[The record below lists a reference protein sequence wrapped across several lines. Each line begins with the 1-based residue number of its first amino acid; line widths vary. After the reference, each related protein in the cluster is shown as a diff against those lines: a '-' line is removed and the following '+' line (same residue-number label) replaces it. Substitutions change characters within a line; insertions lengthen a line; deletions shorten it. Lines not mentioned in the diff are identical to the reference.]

1 MASDGSIKILTD
13 LDTSGFEKGINKLS
27 GLAPKGLGT
36 VLKSVAAVSGA
47 LGAAS
52 GFAVKVGSDFEAGMS
67 EVFGLGGIG
76 LAGIQ
81 GAVQAKAGRILAV
94 DTNPEKFTLAK
105 EMGATT
111 KFSAT
116 ESAEALK
123 YMAMAGWDTDKMLSG
138 LPGVMNLAAASG
150 ENLGTVSDIVT
161 DAMTAFGLSADKAG
175 HFADVLAQASSKS
188 NTNVGMMG
196 ETFKYVAPVAGALG
210 YSVED
215 AAVAIGLMANSGI
228 KSSQAGTALR
238 QTLTRLAKPTDE
250 VKAAMEDLGISLT
263 DSEGNM
269 KSLGEVILDMRKG
282 FKNLTKDQQAQYAAS
297 IAGQEGMSGLLAIVN
312 ASDEDFNTLAEAI
325 QNSDG
330 AAQSMADTMQDNL
343 KGAVTIAKSALEGL
357 GITVYEEISTPMK
370 NAVETAT
377 EYTGQLQRAFEAKG
391 IEGAVSTL
399 GTVLASAATK
409 VAQAAPKMVDAGANM
424 IVSFV
429 QGISKN
435 ARKLSTAAVNV
446 GKSLVSALLK
456 FVPEAGKAGL
466 KVITAFAKQL
476 VGYKLGKEIESLG
489 GTIIKSFS
497 DISRSMSNAI
507 GKITPIIEKMA
518 SAAIK
523 AAEGGIEVLANTIEF
538 LCNHIDVVL
547 PLVSAAA
554 TAFAALSIA
563 KNAATWIQGATTA
576 FQGLTAAMSLNPF
589 TLAVAGAAALVAIL
603 VTVVAMQEDT
613 VTSAERLAESQEN
626 LAESCQGVFDQYGAW
641 SDAVKAADGSLDAL
655 TSTMGIAKDKQ
666 QELAAEMDAVQA
678 QITAIMKTASD
689 ERRGYTEAEIQTL
702 KDLFAQ
708 MRSLSEQELA
718 IQQSYQDAVLTQASN
733 LLDAENMTAE
743 SYTEYAARIAAQ
755 AETTRD
761 AVINSASDKYTQAI
775 AYAEQERE
783 AVLNSEAGKNEE
795 QKALAEQAY
804 QDAINTAAKEYQAA
818 VDAANAKCNDT
829 SEIIAQGYAKNA
841 DLAHAWSEEQAMIAA
856 EETANA
862 NAYKQELIDVYQNY
876 IDEVNRKGYEEVS
889 DKDNLQKQLLDI
901 EERYTDR
908 IASTNNRRAANLD
921 EATQKQIAT
930 LLEMV
935 AESGSAYDDLDS
947 TTQQMVDGFMENI
960 DRLSP
965 ETKESLNDTLKGMGM
980 TIDSNG
986 KLLYN
991 SGEKSGQEVIKGW
1004 KSKIPSMQSAADEA
1018 IKEIDARM
1026 KAGLVSSPGI
1036 RPIEGTGTV
1045 AANALAQIQSYL
1057 NNNPVYATVRT
1068 SHAAGGYWARGGVT
1082 KYARGGMTPEIHKHA
1097 AGVFTKRTRLW
1108 DPVTGINEYGEAGH
1122 EALLPLKTSV
1132 YDEIAKGIVRQL
1144 SPAKLSGIVDMLR
1157 SAVRE
1162 RNETVTVQ
1170 VQERRDLRAAEKAT
1184 LHEEGSGVEELR
1196 EEVAVLGSRMEQ
1208 VLTLLKELLGTS
1220 KSGTNALLQALLG
1233 MRIDLDGEAVGR
1245 LIAPE
1250 INERLNDLY
1259 ELEER
1264 GRF

>member
-67 EVFGLGGIG
+67 EVAAIS
-76 LAGIQ
+76 
-81 GAVQAKAGRILAV
+81 GATGKDLEALTAK
-94 DTNPEKFTLAK
+94 AK

-123 YMAMAGWDTDKMLSG
+123 YMAMAGWDTGKMLSG

-250 VKAAMEDLGISLT
+250 VEAAMEDLGISLT
-263 DSEGNM
+263 NSKGEM

-312 ASDEDFNTLAEAI
+312 ASDEDFNILTEAI

-466 KVITAFAKQL
+466 KLITAFAKQL
-476 VGYKLGKEIESLG
+476 VGYKLGKDIESLG
-489 GTIIKSFS
+489 STIIKSFS
-497 DISRSMSNAI
+497 DISRSVSNAI

-576 FQGLTAAMSLNPF
+576 FQGLTAAMSLSLNPF

-702 KDLFAQ
+702 QDLFAQ

-965 ETKESLNDTLKGMGM
+965 ETKESLNDTLKGMSM

-986 KLLYN
+986 KLLYT
-991 SGEKSGQEVIKGW
+991 SGEKSGQEVVRGW

-1045 AANALAQIQSYL
+1045 AANARNQIQSYL
-1057 NNNPVYATVRT
+1057 NNNPVYVSVRT

-1184 LHEEGSGVEELR
+1184 LHEEDSGVEELR

-1220 KSGTNALLQALLG
+1220 KSGANALLQALLG

-1245 LIAPE
+1245 LIAPD

>member
-1 MASDGSIKILTD
+1 MADGTIKILTD
-13 LDTSGFEKGINKLS
+13 LDASGFEKGISKLGS
-27 GLAPKGLGT
+27 LTKTGLSILTKG
-36 VLKSVAAVSGA
+36 VAAVSAG
-47 LGAAS
+47 LTAAS
-52 GFAVKVGSDFEAGMS
+52 GYAVKVGSDFESGMS
-67 EVFGLGGIG
+67 EVAAISGASGKALQA
-76 LAGIQ
+76 LAD
-81 GAVQAKAGRILAV
+81 K
-94 DTNPEKFTLAK
+94 AK
-105 EMGATT
+105 EMGSTT

-161 DAMTAFGLSADKAG
+161 DSMTAFGMAADEAG

-188 NTNVGMMG
+188 NTNVALMG

-210 YSVED
+210 YSAED

-228 KSSQAGTALR
+228 KGSQAGTALR
-238 QTLTRLAKPTDE
+238 STLSRLAKPTDE
-250 VKAAMEDLGISLT
+250 VEAAMETLGISLT

-312 ASDEDFNTLAEAI
+312 ASDGDFNTLTEAI

-399 GTVLASAATK
+399 GTVLASAAAK

-446 GKSLVSALLK
+446 GESLVSALLK

-466 KVITAFAKQL
+466 KLITAFAKQL
-476 VGYKLGKEIESLG
+476 VGYKLGKDIESLG
-489 GTIIKSFS
+489 STIIKSFS
-497 DISRSMSNAI
+497 DISRSVSNAI
-507 GKITPIIEKMA
+507 GKITPLIEKMA

-666 QELAAEMDAVQA
+666 QELAAEMDSVQA

-702 KDLFAQ
+702 QDLFAQ

-862 NAYKQELIDVYQNY
+862 NAYKQELVNAYQSY
-876 IDEVNRKGYEEVS
+876 VDEMKQKGADEYTAR
-889 DKDNLQKQLLDI
+889 DNLQKELNDI
-901 EERYTDR
+901 NERYTAKE
-908 IASTNNRRAANLD
+908 ASTNNRRAANLD

-947 TTQQMVDGFMENI
+947 TTQQMVDGFMDNI

-986 KLLYN
+986 KLLYT
-991 SGEKSGQEVIKGW
+991 SGEKSGQEVIRGW
-1004 KSKIPSMQSAADEA
+1004 KSKIPTMQSAADEA
-1018 IKEIDARM
+1018 IKEIDSRM
-1026 KAGLVSSPGI
+1026 KSGKVSAPSMGNI
-1036 RPIEGTGTV
+1036 GNAYNA
-1045 AANALAQIQSYL
+1045 AANARAQIQSYL

-1144 SPAKLSGIVDMLR
+1144 SPAKLSSVVSMLK
-1157 SAVRE
+1157 SAVQSRAE
-1162 RNETVTVQ
+1162 SVTIQ
-1170 VQERRDLRAAEKAT
+1170 VIEKQNLKAAEKAV
-1184 LHEEGSGVEELR
+1184 SGESDSEDLR
-1196 EEVAVLGSRMEQ
+1196 EELSALRAKIDRMI
-1208 VLTLLKELLGTS
+1208 KAIG
-1220 KSGTNALLQALLG
+1220 KSVPDMNAFASIILRAFTGLRVE
-1233 MRIDLDGEAVGR
+1233 MDGRDVG
-1245 LIAPE
+1245 E
-1250 INERLNDLY
+1250 IVDERLGEMY
-1259 ELEER
+1259 GQRER
-1264 GRF
+1264 GEI

>member
-67 EVFGLGGIG
+67 EVAAIS
-76 LAGIQ
+76 
-81 GAVQAKAGRILAV
+81 GATGKDLEALTAK
-94 DTNPEKFTLAK
+94 AK

-123 YMAMAGWDTDKMLSG
+123 YMAMAGWDTGKMLSG

-250 VKAAMEDLGISLT
+250 VEAAMEDLGISLT
-263 DSEGNM
+263 NSKGEM

-312 ASDEDFNTLAEAI
+312 ASDEDFNVLTEAI

-466 KVITAFAKQL
+466 KLITAFAKQL
-476 VGYKLGKEIESLG
+476 VGYKLGKDIESLG
-489 GTIIKSFS
+489 STIIKSFS
-497 DISRSMSNAI
+497 DISRSVSNAI

-576 FQGLTAAMSLNPF
+576 FQGLTAAMSLSLNPF

-702 KDLFAQ
+702 QDLFAQ

-862 NAYKQELIDVYQNY
+862 NAYKQELVNAYQSY
-876 IDEVNRKGYEEVS
+876 VDEMQQKGADEYTAR
-889 DKDNLQKQLLDI
+889 DNLQKQLLDI

-986 KLLYN
+986 KLLYT

-1045 AANALAQIQSYL
+1045 AANARNQIQSYL
-1057 NNNPVYATVRT
+1057 NNNPVYVSVRT

-1184 LHEEGSGVEELR
+1184 LHEEDSGVEELR

-1220 KSGTNALLQALLG
+1220 KSGANALLQALLG

>member
-1 MASDGSIKILTD
+1 
-13 LDTSGFEKGINKLS
+13 
-27 GLAPKGLGT
+27 
-36 VLKSVAAVSGA
+36 
-47 LGAAS
+47 
-52 GFAVKVGSDFEAGMS
+52 MS
-67 EVFGLGGIG
+67 EVAAIS
-76 LAGIQ
+76 
-81 GAVQAKAGRILAV
+81 GATGKDLEALTAK
-94 DTNPEKFTLAK
+94 AK

-250 VKAAMEDLGISLT
+250 VEAAMEDLGISLT

-269 KSLGEVILDMRKG
+269 KSLGEVMLDMRKG

-312 ASDEDFNTLAEAI
+312 ASDEDFNTLTKAI

-330 AAQSMADTMQDNL
+330 AVQSMADTMQDNL

-466 KVITAFAKQL
+466 KLITAFAKQL
-476 VGYKLGKEIESLG
+476 VGYKLGKEIDSLG

-497 DISRSMSNAI
+497 DISRSVSNAI
-507 GKITPIIEKMA
+507 GKITPLIEKMA

-702 KDLFAQ
+702 QDLFAQ

-862 NAYKQELIDVYQNY
+862 NAYKQELVNAYQSY
-876 IDEVNRKGYEEVS
+876 VDEMKQKGADEYTAR
-889 DKDNLQKQLLDI
+889 DNLQKELNDI
-901 EERYTDR
+901 NERYTAKE
-908 IASTNNRRAANLD
+908 ASTNNRRAANLD

-965 ETKESLNDTLKGMGM
+965 ETKDSLNDTLKGMGM

-986 KLLYN
+986 KLLYT

-1018 IKEIDARM
+1018 IKEIDSRM
-1026 KAGLVSSPGI
+1026 KSGKVSAPSMGNI
-1036 RPIEGTGTV
+1036 GNAYNA
-1045 AANALAQIQSYL
+1045 AANARAQIQSYL

-1184 LHEEGSGVEELR
+1184 LHEEDSGVEELR

-1220 KSGTNALLQALLG
+1220 KSGANALLQALLG
-1233 MRIDLDGEAVGR
+1233 MRINLDGEAVGR

>member
-1 MASDGSIKILTD
+1 
-13 LDTSGFEKGINKLS
+13 
-27 GLAPKGLGT
+27 
-36 VLKSVAAVSGA
+36 
-47 LGAAS
+47 
-52 GFAVKVGSDFEAGMS
+52 MS
-67 EVFGLGGIG
+67 EVAAIS
-76 LAGIQ
+76 
-81 GAVQAKAGRILAV
+81 GATGKDLEALTAK
-94 DTNPEKFTLAK
+94 AK

-250 VKAAMEDLGISLT
+250 VEAAMEDLGISLT

-269 KSLGEVILDMRKG
+269 KSLGEVMLDMRKG

-312 ASDEDFNTLAEAI
+312 ASDEDFNTLTKAI

-466 KVITAFAKQL
+466 KLITAFAKQL
-476 VGYKLGKEIESLG
+476 VGYKLGKEIDSLG

-497 DISRSMSNAI
+497 DISRSVSNAI
-507 GKITPIIEKMA
+507 GKITPLIEKMA

-702 KDLFAQ
+702 QDLFAQ

-862 NAYKQELIDVYQNY
+862 NAYKQELVNAYQSY
-876 IDEVNRKGYEEVS
+876 VDEMKQKGADEYTAR
-889 DKDNLQKQLLDI
+889 DNLQKELNDI
-901 EERYTDR
+901 NERYTAKE
-908 IASTNNRRAANLD
+908 ASTNNRRAANLD

-965 ETKESLNDTLKGMGM
+965 ETKDSLNDTLKGMGM

-986 KLLYN
+986 KLLYT

-1018 IKEIDARM
+1018 IKEIDSRM
-1026 KAGLVSSPGI
+1026 KSGKVSAPSMGNI
-1036 RPIEGTGTV
+1036 GNAYNA
-1045 AANALAQIQSYL
+1045 AANARAQIQSYL

-1184 LHEEGSGVEELR
+1184 LHEEDSGVEELR

-1220 KSGTNALLQALLG
+1220 KSGANALLQALLG
-1233 MRIDLDGEAVGR
+1233 MRINLDGEAVGR

>member
-1 MASDGSIKILTD
+1 MADGTIKILTD
-13 LDTSGFEKGINKLS
+13 LDASGFEKGISKLGS
-27 GLAPKGLGT
+27 LTKTGLSILTKG
-36 VLKSVAAVSGA
+36 VAAVSAG
-47 LGAAS
+47 LTAAS
-52 GFAVKVGSDFEAGMS
+52 GYAVKVGSDFESGMS
-67 EVFGLGGIG
+67 EVAAIS
-76 LAGIQ
+76 
-81 GAVQAKAGRILAV
+81 GASGKALQALTDK
-94 DTNPEKFTLAK
+94 AK
-105 EMGATT
+105 EMGSTT

-161 DAMTAFGLSADKAG
+161 DSMTAFGMAADEAG

-188 NTNVGMMG
+188 NTNVALMG

-228 KSSQAGTALR
+228 KGSQAGTALR
-238 QTLTRLAKPTDE
+238 STLSRLAKPTDE
-250 VKAAMEDLGISLT
+250 VEAAMEDLGISLT
-263 DSEGNM
+263 DNEGNM
-269 KSLGEVILDMRKG
+269 KSLGEVMLNMRKG

-312 ASDEDFNTLAEAI
+312 ASDEDFNTLTEAI

-466 KVITAFAKQL
+466 KLITAFAKQL
-476 VGYKLGKEIESLG
+476 VGYKLGKDIESLG
-489 GTIIKSFS
+489 STIIKSFS
-497 DISRSMSNAI
+497 DISRSVSNAI
-507 GKITPIIEKMA
+507 GKITPLIEKMA

-603 VTVVAMQEDT
+603 VTAIAMQEDT

-702 KDLFAQ
+702 QDLFAQ

-775 AYAEQERE
+775 SYAEQERE

-986 KLLYN
+986 KLLYT
-991 SGEKSGQEVIKGW
+991 SGEKSGQEVIRGW
-1004 KSKIPSMQSAADEA
+1004 KSKIPSMQSAADDA

-1045 AANALAQIQSYL
+1045 AANARNQIQSYL
-1057 NNNPVYATVRT
+1057 NNNPVYVSVRT
-1068 SHAAGGYWARGGVT
+1068 SHAAGGYGVT

-1122 EALLPLKTSV
+1122 EALLPLKQSV
-1132 YDEIAKGIVRQL
+1132 YNEIAKGIVRQL
-1144 SPAKLSGIVDMLR
+1144 SPAKLSSVVSMLK
-1157 SAVRE
+1157 SAVQSRAE
-1162 RNETVTVQ
+1162 SVTIQ
-1170 VQERRDLRAAEKAT
+1170 VIEKQNLKAAEKAV
-1184 LHEEGSGVEELR
+1184 SGESDSEDLR
-1196 EEVAVLGSRMEQ
+1196 EELSALRAKIDRMIEAI
-1208 VLTLLKELLGTS
+1208 G
-1220 KSGTNALLQALLG
+1220 KSVPDMNAFASIILRAFTGLRVE
-1233 MRIDLDGEAVGR
+1233 MDGRDVG
-1245 LIAPE
+1245 E
-1250 INERLNDLY
+1250 IVDERLGELY
-1259 ELEER
+1259 GQRER
-1264 GRF
+1264 GEI

>member
-67 EVFGLGGIG
+67 EVAAIS
-76 LAGIQ
+76 
-81 GAVQAKAGRILAV
+81 GATGKDLEALTAK
-94 DTNPEKFTLAK
+94 AK

-228 KSSQAGTALR
+228 KGSQAGTALR
-238 QTLTRLAKPTDE
+238 STLSRLAKPTDE
-250 VKAAMEDLGISLT
+250 VEAAMEDLGISLT

-269 KSLGEVILDMRKG
+269 KSLGEVMLDMRKG

-312 ASDEDFNTLAEAI
+312 ASDEDFNTLTEAI

-357 GITVYEEISTPMK
+357 GITVYGHLQKPMKTAVESATKYINKLNAAFETGLDSGVAAFGEVVADAAVQIANQAPKIVKTAANLISSFASGIRRNAKQITKAALDCGTALIDALREFIPEIISTAIELTAALADNLFGKQVGDAVRRFGDTLQGTFSIASQTIQTVIDIGGDLISLLGGPLISVLDIVLQGVNGILTVINWALSGIASFTDGLNIMYNGTQTAAEGVASFTEAELALKEQADSVAEAIANQHAKTVESMESTNAEMDHTRALAEELLGLVDANGKVADGEEARAQFIIDTLNGALDTEITMTDGVISNYDDLKDSIYELIEAKRVDALMNAYYDDYQLALK
-370 NAVETAT
+370 NTKDAQDRMTEACDNYAERRAATQEIERQYYAEKSKLAEMCANESGEYTFAEVQDQREIVDALQGRFGQERQLTAASKQQWESYVAEYGSMQDTITNYETAYEEVLKGNYAEAQSILQGKSDAYSKHGDAVSKVT
-377 EYTGQLQRAFEAKG
+377 EG
-391 IEGAVSTL
+391 IEKGLQKEEKA
-399 GTVLASAATK
+399 ASDSSDKVRKSLNKATEGVADKADREVTKASNAMSQKFAATK
-409 VAQAAPKMVDAGANM
+409 LTVPK
-424 IVSFV
+424 
-429 QGISKN
+429 
-435 ARKLSTAAVNV
+435 
-446 GKSLVSALLK
+446 
-456 FVPEAGKAGL
+456 
-466 KVITAFAKQL
+466 
-476 VGYKLGKEIESLG
+476 
-489 GTIIKSFS
+489 
-497 DISRSMSNAI
+497 
-507 GKITPIIEKMA
+507 
-518 SAAIK
+518 
-523 AAEGGIEVLANTIEF
+523 
-538 LCNHIDVVL
+538 
-547 PLVSAAA
+547 
-554 TAFAALSIA
+554 
-563 KNAATWIQGATTA
+563 
-576 FQGLTAAMSLNPF
+576 
-589 TLAVAGAAALVAIL
+589 
-603 VTVVAMQEDT
+603 VTVNGA
-613 VTSAERLAESQEN
+613 VTA
-626 LAESCQGVFDQYGAW
+626 
-641 SDAVKAADGSLDAL
+641 
-655 TSTMGIAKDKQ
+655 
-666 QELAAEMDAVQA
+666 
-678 QITAIMKTASD
+678 
-689 ERRGYTEAEIQTL
+689 
-702 KDLFAQ
+702 
-708 MRSLSEQELA
+708 
-718 IQQSYQDAVLTQASN
+718 
-733 LLDAENMTAE
+733 
-743 SYTEYAARIAAQ
+743 
-755 AETTRD
+755 
-761 AVINSASDKYTQAI
+761 
-775 AYAEQERE
+775 
-783 AVLNSEAGKNEE
+783 
-795 QKALAEQAY
+795 
-804 QDAINTAAKEYQAA
+804 
-818 VDAANAKCNDT
+818 AANA
-829 SEIIAQGYAKNA
+829 I
-841 DLAHAWSEEQAMIAA
+841 
-856 EETANA
+856 
-862 NAYKQELIDVYQNY
+862 
-876 IDEVNRKGYEEVS
+876 
-889 DKDNLQKQLLDI
+889 
-901 EERYTDR
+901 
-908 IASTNNRRAANLD
+908 
-921 EATQKQIAT
+921 
-930 LLEMV
+930 
-935 AESGSAYDDLDS
+935 SA
-947 TTQQMVDGFMENI
+947 
-960 DRLSP
+960 
-965 ETKESLNDTLKGMGM
+965 
-980 TIDSNG
+980 
-986 KLLYN
+986 
-991 SGEKSGQEVIKGW
+991 
-1004 KSKIPSMQSAADEA
+1004 MQSYANSRS
-1018 IKEIDARM
+1018 IS
-1026 KAGLVSSPGI
+1026 VS
-1036 RPIEGTGTV
+1036 
-1045 AANALAQIQSYL
+1045 
-1057 NNNPVYATVRT
+1057 VRT

-1082 KYARGGMTPEIHKHA
+1082 KYARGGITPEIHKHA

-1184 LHEEGSGVEELR
+1184 LHEEDSGVEELR

-1220 KSGTNALLQALLG
+1220 KSRANALLQALLG

>member
-13 LDTSGFEKGINKLS
+13 LDTSGFEKGVGKLS
-27 GLAPKGLGT
+27 GLASKGLGGVT
-36 VLKSVAAVSGA
+36 KAVGAVSAA

-67 EVFGLGGIG
+67 EVAAIS
-76 LAGIQ
+76 
-81 GAVQAKAGRILAV
+81 GATGKDLEALTAK
-94 DTNPEKFTLAK
+94 AK

-123 YMAMAGWDTDKMLSG
+123 YMAMAGWNTDKMLSG
-138 LPGVMNLAAASG
+138 LPGVINLAAASG

-175 HFADVLAQASSKS
+175 HFADVLAQASSRS

-250 VKAAMEDLGISLT
+250 VEAAMEDLGISLT

-269 KSLGEVILDMRKG
+269 KSLGEVMLDMRKG

-312 ASDEDFNTLAEAI
+312 ASDEDFNILTEAI

-357 GITVYEEISTPMK
+357 GITVYGHLQKPMK
-370 NAVETAT
+370 TAVESAT
-377 EYTGQLQRAFEAKG
+377 EYIGQLQRAFEAKG

-466 KVITAFAKQL
+466 KLITAFAKQL
-476 VGYKLGKEIESLG
+476 VGYKLGKEIDSLG
-489 GTIIKSFS
+489 STIIKSFS
-497 DISRSMSNAI
+497 DISRSVSNAI

-523 AAEGGIEVLANTIEF
+523 AAEGSIEVLANTIEF

-576 FQGLTAAMSLNPF
+576 FQALTAAMSLNPF

-603 VTVVAMQEDT
+603 ATVISMQEDT
-613 VTSAERLAESQEN
+613 ITSAERLAESQEN

-641 SDAVKAADGSLDAL
+641 SDAVKSADGSLDAL

-666 QELAAEMDAVQA
+666 QELASEMDEVQA
-678 QITAIMKTASD
+678 QIIAVMKKASD
-689 ERRGYTEAEIQTL
+689 ERRSYTDAEIQAL

-755 AETTRD
+755 AETTHD

-876 IDEVNRKGYEEVS
+876 IDEVNRKGYEERA

-935 AESGSAYDDLDS
+935 AESGSAYDDLDA
-947 TTQQMVDGFMENI
+947 TTQQMVDGFLENI

-965 ETKESLNDTLKGMGM
+965 ETKNSLNDTLKGMGM

-1004 KSKIPSMQSAADEA
+1004 QSKIPTMQSAADEA
-1018 IKEIDARM
+1018 IKEIDSRM
-1026 KAGLVSSPGI
+1026 KSGKVSAPSMGNI
-1036 RPIEGTGTV
+1036 GNAYNA
-1045 AANALAQIQSYL
+1045 AANARAQIQSYL

-1184 LHEEGSGVEELR
+1184 LHEEDSGIEELR
-1196 EEVAVLGSRMEQ
+1196 EEAAVLGSRMEQ

-1220 KSGTNALLQALLG
+1220 KSGANALLQALLG

>member
-67 EVFGLGGIG
+67 EVAAIS
-76 LAGIQ
+76 
-81 GAVQAKAGRILAV
+81 GATGKDLEALTAK
-94 DTNPEKFTLAK
+94 AK

-228 KSSQAGTALR
+228 KGSQAGTALR
-238 QTLTRLAKPTDE
+238 STLSRLAKPTDE
-250 VKAAMEDLGISLT
+250 VEAAMEDLGISLT

-269 KSLGEVILDMRKG
+269 KSLGEVMLDMRKG

-312 ASDEDFNTLAEAI
+312 ASDEDFNTLTEAI

-377 EYTGQLQRAFEAKG
+377 EYIGQLQRAFEAKG

-466 KVITAFAKQL
+466 KLITAFAKQL
-476 VGYKLGKEIESLG
+476 VGYKLGKDIESLG
-489 GTIIKSFS
+489 STIIKSFS
-497 DISRSMSNAI
+497 DISRSVSNAI
-507 GKITPIIEKMA
+507 GKITPLIELIEKMA

-603 VTVVAMQEDT
+603 VKVVAMQEDT

-702 KDLFAQ
+702 QDLFAQ

-889 DKDNLQKQLLDI
+889 DKDNLQKQLMDI

-986 KLLYN
+986 KLLYT
-991 SGEKSGQEVIKGW
+991 SGEKSGQEVIRGW
-1004 KSKIPSMQSAADEA
+1004 KSKIPTMQSAADEA

-1045 AANALAQIQSYL
+1045 AANARNQIQSYL
-1057 NNNPVYATVRT
+1057 NNNPVYVSVRT

-1082 KYARGGMTPEIHKHA
+1082 KYARGGITPEIHKHA

-1184 LHEEGSGVEELR
+1184 LHEEDSGVEELR

-1220 KSGTNALLQALLG
+1220 KSGANALLQALLG

-1250 INERLNDLY
+1250 INEQLNDLY

>member
-13 LDTSGFEKGINKLS
+13 LDTSGFEKGVGKLS
-27 GLAPKGLGT
+27 GLASKGLGGVT
-36 VLKSVAAVSGA
+36 KAVGAVSAA

-67 EVFGLGGIG
+67 EVAAISSATGKDLEA
-76 LAGIQ
+76 LT
-81 GAVQAKAGRILAV
+81 AK
-94 DTNPEKFTLAK
+94 AK

-123 YMAMAGWDTDKMLSG
+123 YMAMAGWNTDKMLSG

-250 VKAAMEDLGISLT
+250 VEAAMEDLGISLT

-269 KSLGEVILDMRKG
+269 KSLGDVILDMRKG

-312 ASDEDFNTLAEAI
+312 ASDEDFDALTEAI

-466 KVITAFAKQL
+466 KLITAFAKQL
-476 VGYKLGKEIESLG
+476 VGYKLGKDIESLG
-489 GTIIKSFS
+489 STIIKSFS
-497 DISRSMSNAI
+497 DISRSVSNAI

-538 LCNHIDVVL
+538 LCDHIDVVL
-547 PLVSAAA
+547 PLISAAA

-576 FQGLTAAMSLNPF
+576 LQGLTAAMSLNPF

-761 AVINSASDKYTQAI
+761 AVIISASDKYTQAI

-804 QDAINTAAKEYQAA
+804 QDTINTAAKEYQAA

-965 ETKESLNDTLKGMGM
+965 ETKDSLNDTLKGMGM

-1004 KSKIPSMQSAADEA
+1004 QSKIPTMQSAADEA
-1018 IKEIDARM
+1018 IKEIDSRM
-1026 KAGLVSSPGI
+1026 KSGKVSAPSMGNI
-1036 RPIEGTGTV
+1036 GNAYNA
-1045 AANALAQIQSYL
+1045 AANARNQIQSYL
-1057 NNNPVYATVRT
+1057 NNNPVYVSVRT
-1068 SHAAGGYWARGGVT
+1068 AHATGGYWARGGVT

-1184 LHEEGSGVEELR
+1184 LHEEDSGVEELR
-1196 EEVAVLGSRMEQ
+1196 EEVAALSSRMEQ
-1208 VLTLLKELLGTS
+1208 VLTLLKEMLGTS
-1220 KSGTNALLQALLG
+1220 KNGTNALLQALLG

>member
-67 EVFGLGGIG
+67 EVAAIS
-76 LAGIQ
+76 
-81 GAVQAKAGRILAV
+81 GATGKDLEALTAK
-94 DTNPEKFTLAK
+94 AK

-250 VKAAMEDLGISLT
+250 VEAAMEDLGISLT

-312 ASDEDFNTLAEAI
+312 ASDEDFNILTEAI

-466 KVITAFAKQL
+466 KLITAFAKQL
-476 VGYKLGKEIESLG
+476 VGYKLGKDIESLG
-489 GTIIKSFS
+489 STIIKSFS
-497 DISRSMSNAI
+497 DISRSVSNAI

-576 FQGLTAAMSLNPF
+576 FQGLTAAMSLSLNPF

-702 KDLFAQ
+702 QDLFAQ

-986 KLLYN
+986 KLLYT
-991 SGEKSGQEVIKGW
+991 SGEKSGQEVVRGW

-1045 AANALAQIQSYL
+1045 AANARNQIQSYL
-1057 NNNPVYATVRT
+1057 NNNPVYVSVRT

-1082 KYARGGMTPEIHKHA
+1082 KYARCGMTPEIHKHA

-1184 LHEEGSGVEELR
+1184 LHEEDSGVEELR

-1220 KSGTNALLQALLG
+1220 KSGANALLQALLG

>member
-67 EVFGLGGIG
+67 EVAAIS
-76 LAGIQ
+76 
-81 GAVQAKAGRILAV
+81 GATGKDLEALTAK
-94 DTNPEKFTLAK
+94 AK

-250 VKAAMEDLGISLT
+250 VEAAMEDLGISLT

-269 KSLGEVILDMRKG
+269 KSLGEVMLDMRKG

-312 ASDEDFNTLAEAI
+312 ASDEDFNTLTEAI

-409 VAQAAPKMVDAGANM
+409 LAQAAPKMVDAGANM

-466 KVITAFAKQL
+466 KLITAFAKQL
-476 VGYKLGKEIESLG
+476 VGYKLGKEVDQLG
-489 GTIIKSFS
+489 STIIKSFS
-497 DISRSMSNAI
+497 GISRSVSNAI
-507 GKITPIIEKMA
+507 GKITPLIEKMA

-576 FQGLTAAMSLNPF
+576 FQGLTAAMSLSLNPF

-702 KDLFAQ
+702 QDLFAQ

-965 ETKESLNDTLKGMGM
+965 ETKDSLNDTLKGMGM

-986 KLLYN
+986 KLLYT

-1004 KSKIPSMQSAADEA
+1004 KSKIPTMQSAADDA

-1045 AANALAQIQSYL
+1045 AANARNQIQSYL
-1057 NNNPVYATVRT
+1057 NNNPVYVSVRT

-1082 KYARGGMTPEIHKHA
+1082 KYARGGMAPEIHKHA
-1097 AGVFTKRTRLW
+1097 AGVFTRRTRLW

-1184 LHEEGSGVEELR
+1184 LHEEDSGVEELR

-1208 VLTLLKELLGTS
+1208 VLALLKELLGTS
-1220 KSGTNALLQALLG
+1220 KSGANALLQALLG

>member
-1 MASDGSIKILTD
+1 MTISGEVNTLADGTIKILTD
-13 LDTSGFEKGINKLS
+13 LDASGFEKGISKLGS
-27 GLAPKGLGT
+27 LTKTGLSILTKG
-36 VLKSVAAVSGA
+36 VAAVSSG
-47 LGAAS
+47 LTAAS
-52 GFAVKVGSDFEAGMS
+52 GYAVKVGSDFESGMS
-67 EVFGLGGIG
+67 EVAAIS
-76 LAGIQ
+76 
-81 GAVQAKAGRILAV
+81 GASGKALQALTDK
-94 DTNPEKFTLAK
+94 AK
-105 EMGATT
+105 EMGSTT

-161 DAMTAFGLSADKAG
+161 DSMTAFGMAADEAG

-188 NTNVGMMG
+188 NTNVALMG

-210 YSVED
+210 YSAED

-228 KSSQAGTALR
+228 KGSQAGTALR
-238 QTLTRLAKPTDE
+238 STLSRLAKPTDE
-250 VKAAMEDLGISLT
+250 VEAAMETLGISLT

-269 KSLGEVILDMRKG
+269 KSLGDVMQDMRKG

-312 ASDEDFNTLAEAI
+312 ASDEDFKTLAEAI

-466 KVITAFAKQL
+466 KLITAFAKQL
-476 VGYKLGKEIESLG
+476 VGYKLGKDIESLG
-489 GTIIKSFS
+489 STIIKSFS
-497 DISRSMSNAI
+497 DISRSVSNAI
-507 GKITPIIEKMA
+507 GKITPLIEKMA

-603 VTVVAMQEDT
+603 VTVVSMQEDT
-613 VTSAERLAESQEN
+613 ITSAERLAESQEN

-666 QELAAEMDAVQA
+666 QELAAEMDSVQA

-702 KDLFAQ
+702 QDLFAQ

-775 AYAEQERE
+775 SYAEQERE

-889 DKDNLQKQLLDI
+889 DKDNLQKQLMDI

-965 ETKESLNDTLKGMGM
+965 ETKDSLNDTLKGMGM

-986 KLLYN
+986 KLLYT

-1004 KSKIPSMQSAADEA
+1004 KSKIPTMQSAADEA
-1018 IKEIDARM
+1018 IKEIDSRM
-1026 KAGLVSSPGI
+1026 KSGKVSAPSMGNI
-1036 RPIEGTGTV
+1036 GNAYNA
-1045 AANALAQIQSYL
+1045 AANARAQIQSYL

-1144 SPAKLSGIVDMLR
+1144 SPAKLSSVVSMLK
-1157 SAVRE
+1157 SAVQSRAE
-1162 RNETVTVQ
+1162 SVTIQ
-1170 VQERRDLRAAEKAT
+1170 VIEKQNLKAAEKAV
-1184 LHEEGSGVEELR
+1184 SGESDSEDLR
-1196 EEVAVLGSRMEQ
+1196 EELSALRAKIDRMIEAI
-1208 VLTLLKELLGTS
+1208 G
-1220 KSGTNALLQALLG
+1220 KSVPDMNAFASIILRAFTGLRVE
-1233 MRIDLDGEAVGR
+1233 MDGRDVG
-1245 LIAPE
+1245 E
-1250 INERLNDLY
+1250 IVDERLGELY
-1259 ELEER
+1259 GQRER
-1264 GRF
+1264 GEI

>member
-47 LGAAS
+47 LSAAS
-52 GFAVKVGSDFEAGMS
+52 GFAVKVGSDFEAGMC
-67 EVFGLGGIG
+67 EVAAIS
-76 LAGIQ
+76 
-81 GAVQAKAGRILAV
+81 GATGKDLEALTAK
-94 DTNPEKFTLAK
+94 AK

-123 YMAMAGWDTDKMLSG
+123 YMAMAGWGTDKMLSG

-250 VKAAMEDLGISLT
+250 VEAAMEDLGISLT

-312 ASDEDFNTLAEAI
+312 ASDEDFNTLTEAI

-466 KVITAFAKQL
+466 KLITAFAKQL
-476 VGYKLGKEIESLG
+476 VGYKLGKDIESLG
-489 GTIIKSFS
+489 STIIKSFS
-497 DISRSMSNAI
+497 DISRSVSNAI

-576 FQGLTAAMSLNPF
+576 FQGLTAAMMSLNPF

-702 KDLFAQ
+702 QDLFAQ

-783 AVLNSEAGKNEE
+783 AVLNFEAGKNEE

-965 ETKESLNDTLKGMGM
+965 ETKDSLNDTLKGMGM

-986 KLLYN
+986 KLLYT
-991 SGEKSGQEVIKGW
+991 SGEKSGQEVVRGW

-1045 AANALAQIQSYL
+1045 AANARNQIQSYL
-1057 NNNPVYATVRT
+1057 NNNPVYVSVRT
-1068 SHAAGGYWARGGVT
+1068 SHATGGYWARGGVT

-1184 LHEEGSGVEELR
+1184 LHEEDSGVEELR
-1196 EEVAVLGSRMEQ
+1196 EEVAVLGSRMER

-1220 KSGTNALLQALLG
+1220 KSGANALLQALLG

>member
-1 MASDGSIKILTD
+1 MADGTIKILTD
-13 LDTSGFEKGINKLS
+13 LDASGFEKGISKLGS
-27 GLAPKGLGT
+27 LTKTGLSILTKG
-36 VLKSVAAVSGA
+36 VAAVSAG
-47 LGAAS
+47 LTAAS
-52 GFAVKVGSDFEAGMS
+52 GYAVKVGSDFESGMS
-67 EVFGLGGIG
+67 EVAAIS
-76 LAGIQ
+76 
-81 GAVQAKAGRILAV
+81 GASGKALQALTDK
-94 DTNPEKFTLAK
+94 AK
-105 EMGATT
+105 EMGSTT

-161 DAMTAFGLSADKAG
+161 DSMTAFGMAADEAG

-188 NTNVGMMG
+188 NTNVALMG

-210 YSVED
+210 YSAED

-228 KSSQAGTALR
+228 KGSQAGTALR
-238 QTLTRLAKPTDE
+238 STLSRLAKPTDE
-250 VKAAMEDLGISLT
+250 VEAAMETLGISLT

-269 KSLGEVILDMRKG
+269 KSLGDVMQDMRKG
-282 FKNLTKDQQAQYAAS
+282 FQGLTEDQKAQYAAAL
-297 IAGQEGMSGLLAIVN
+297 AGQEGMSGLLAIVN
-312 ASDEDFNTLAEAI
+312 TSDEDFNALADAI
-325 QNSDG
+325 NNADG
-330 AAQSMADTMQDNL
+330 AAETMASVMQDNL

-466 KVITAFAKQL
+466 KLITAFAKQL
-476 VGYKLGKEIESLG
+476 VGYKLGKDIESLG
-489 GTIIKSFS
+489 STIIKSFS
-497 DISRSMSNAI
+497 DISRSASNAI
-507 GKITPIIEKMA
+507 GKITPLIEKMA

-538 LCNHIDVVL
+538 LCDHIDVVL

-603 VTVVAMQEDT
+603 VTVVAIQEDT

-862 NAYKQELIDVYQNY
+862 NAYKQELVNAYQSY
-876 IDEVNRKGYEEVS
+876 VDEMKQKGADEYTAR
-889 DKDNLQKQLLDI
+889 DNLQKELNDI
-901 EERYTDR
+901 NERYTAKE
-908 IASTNNRRAANLD
+908 ASTNNRRAANLD

-947 TTQQMVDGFMENI
+947 TTQQMVDGFMDNI

-965 ETKESLNDTLKGMGM
+965 ETKDSLNDTLKGMGM

-986 KLLYN
+986 KLLYT

-1004 KSKIPSMQSAADEA
+1004 KSKIPTMQSAADEA
-1018 IKEIDARM
+1018 IKEIDSRM
-1026 KAGLVSSPGI
+1026 KSGKVSAPSMGNI
-1036 RPIEGTGTV
+1036 GNAYNA
-1045 AANALAQIQSYL
+1045 AANARAQIQSYL

-1144 SPAKLSGIVDMLR
+1144 SPAKLSSVVSMLK
-1157 SAVRE
+1157 SAVQSRAE
-1162 RNETVTVQ
+1162 SVTIQ
-1170 VQERRDLRAAEKAT
+1170 VIEKQNLKAAEKAV
-1184 LHEEGSGVEELR
+1184 SGESDSEDLR
-1196 EEVAVLGSRMEQ
+1196 EELSALRAKIDRMIEAI
-1208 VLTLLKELLGTS
+1208 G
-1220 KSGTNALLQALLG
+1220 KSVPDMNAFASIILRAFTGLRVE
-1233 MRIDLDGEAVGR
+1233 MDGRDVG
-1245 LIAPE
+1245 E
-1250 INERLNDLY
+1250 IVDERLGELY
-1259 ELEER
+1259 GQRER
-1264 GRF
+1264 GEI

>member
-67 EVFGLGGIG
+67 EVAAIS
-76 LAGIQ
+76 
-81 GAVQAKAGRILAV
+81 GATGKDLEALTAK
-94 DTNPEKFTLAK
+94 AK

-250 VKAAMEDLGISLT
+250 VEAAMEDLGISLT

-269 KSLGEVILDMRKG
+269 KSLGEVMLDMRKG

-312 ASDEDFNTLAEAI
+312 ASDEDFNTLTKAI

-429 QGISKN
+429 QVISKN

-466 KVITAFAKQL
+466 KLITAFAKQL
-476 VGYKLGKEIESLG
+476 VGYKLGKDIESLG
-489 GTIIKSFS
+489 STIIKSFS
-497 DISRSMSNAI
+497 DISRSVSNAI
-507 GKITPIIEKMA
+507 GKITPLIEKMA

-576 FQGLTAAMSLNPF
+576 FQGLTAAMSLSLNPF

-702 KDLFAQ
+702 QDLFAQ

-795 QKALAEQAY
+795 QKVLAEQAY

-862 NAYKQELIDVYQNY
+862 NAYKQELVNADQSYV
-876 IDEVNRKGYEEVS
+876 DEMQQKGADEYTAR
-889 DKDNLQKQLLDI
+889 DNLQKQLLDI

-965 ETKESLNDTLKGMGM
+965 ETKDSLNDTLKGMGM

-986 KLLYN
+986 KLLYT
-991 SGEKSGQEVIKGW
+991 SGEKSGQEVVRGW

-1045 AANALAQIQSYL
+1045 AANARNQIQSYL
-1057 NNNPVYATVRT
+1057 NNNPVYVSVRT

-1184 LHEEGSGVEELR
+1184 LHEEDSGVEELR

-1220 KSGTNALLQALLG
+1220 KSGANALLQALLG

-1245 LIAPE
+1245 LLAPE

>member
-1 MASDGSIKILTD
+1 MTISGEVNALADGTIKILTD
-13 LDTSGFEKGINKLS
+13 LDASGFEKGISKLGS
-27 GLAPKGLGT
+27 LTKAGLSILTKG
-36 VLKSVAAVSGA
+36 VAAVSAG
-47 LGAAS
+47 LTAAS
-52 GFAVKVGSDFEAGMS
+52 GYAVKVGSDFESGMS
-67 EVFGLGGIG
+67 EVAAIS
-76 LAGIQ
+76 
-81 GAVQAKAGRILAV
+81 GASGKALQALTDK
-94 DTNPEKFTLAK
+94 AK
-105 EMGATT
+105 EMGSTT

-138 LPGVMNLAAASG
+138 LPGVMDLAAASG

-250 VKAAMEDLGISLT
+250 VEAAMEDLGISLT

-269 KSLGEVILDMRKG
+269 KSLGEVMLDMRKG

-312 ASDEDFNTLAEAI
+312 ASDEDFKTLAEAI

-466 KVITAFAKQL
+466 KLITAFAKQL
-476 VGYKLGKEIESLG
+476 VGYKLGKDIESLG
-489 GTIIKSFS
+489 STIIKSFS
-497 DISRSMSNAI
+497 DISRSVSNAI
-507 GKITPIIEKMA
+507 GKITPLIEKMA

-538 LCNHIDVVL
+538 LCDHIDVVL

-603 VTVVAMQEDT
+603 VTVVSMQEDT
-613 VTSAERLAESQEN
+613 ITSAERLAESQEN

-702 KDLFAQ
+702 QDLFAQ

-889 DKDNLQKQLLDI
+889 DKDNLQKQLMDI

-965 ETKESLNDTLKGMGM
+965 ETKDSLNDTLKGMGM

-986 KLLYN
+986 KLLYT

-1004 KSKIPSMQSAADEA
+1004 KSKIPTMQSAADEA
-1018 IKEIDARM
+1018 IKEIDSRM
-1026 KAGLVSSPGI
+1026 KSGKVSAPSMGNI
-1036 RPIEGTGTV
+1036 GNAYNA
-1045 AANALAQIQSYL
+1045 AANARAQIQSYL

-1144 SPAKLSGIVDMLR
+1144 SPAKLSSVVSMLK
-1157 SAVRE
+1157 SAVQSRAE
-1162 RNETVTVQ
+1162 SVTIQ
-1170 VQERRDLRAAEKAT
+1170 VIEKQNLKAAEKAV
-1184 LHEEGSGVEELR
+1184 SGESDSEDLR
-1196 EEVAVLGSRMEQ
+1196 EELSALRAKIDRMIEAI
-1208 VLTLLKELLGTS
+1208 G
-1220 KSGTNALLQALLG
+1220 KSVPDMNAFASIILRAFTGLRVE
-1233 MRIDLDGEAVGR
+1233 MDGRDVG
-1245 LIAPE
+1245 E
-1250 INERLNDLY
+1250 IVDERLGELY
-1259 ELEER
+1259 GQRER
-1264 GRF
+1264 GEI

>member
-67 EVFGLGGIG
+67 EVAAIS
-76 LAGIQ
+76 
-81 GAVQAKAGRILAV
+81 GATGKDLEALTAK
-94 DTNPEKFTLAK
+94 AK

-123 YMAMAGWDTDKMLSG
+123 YMAMAGWDTGKMLSG

-250 VKAAMEDLGISLT
+250 VEAAMEDLGISLT
-263 DSEGNM
+263 NSKGEM

-312 ASDEDFNTLAEAI
+312 ASDEDFNILTEAI

-466 KVITAFAKQL
+466 KLITAFAKQL
-476 VGYKLGKEIESLG
+476 VGYKLGKDIESLG
-489 GTIIKSFS
+489 STIIKSFS
-497 DISRSMSNAI
+497 DISRSVSNAI

-576 FQGLTAAMSLNPF
+576 FQGLTAAMSLSLNPF

-702 KDLFAQ
+702 QDLFAQ

-862 NAYKQELIDVYQNY
+862 NAYKQELVNAYQSY
-876 IDEVNRKGYEEVS
+876 VDEMQQKGADEYTAR
-889 DKDNLQKQLLDI
+889 DNLQKQLLDI

-986 KLLYN
+986 KLLYT

-1045 AANALAQIQSYL
+1045 AANARNQIQSYL
-1057 NNNPVYATVRT
+1057 NNNPVYVSVRT

-1184 LHEEGSGVEELR
+1184 LHEEDSGVEELR

-1220 KSGTNALLQALLG
+1220 KSGANALLQALLG

>member
-67 EVFGLGGIG
+67 EVAAIS
-76 LAGIQ
+76 
-81 GAVQAKAGRILAV
+81 GATGKDLEALTAK
-94 DTNPEKFTLAK
+94 AK

-123 YMAMAGWDTDKMLSG
+123 YMAMAGWDTGKMLSG

-250 VKAAMEDLGISLT
+250 VEAAMEDLGISLT
-263 DSEGNM
+263 NSKGEM

-312 ASDEDFNTLAEAI
+312 ASDEDFNILTEAI

-466 KVITAFAKQL
+466 KLITAFAKQL
-476 VGYKLGKEIESLG
+476 VGYKLGKDIESLG
-489 GTIIKSFS
+489 STIIKSFS
-497 DISRSMSNAI
+497 DISRSVSNAI

-576 FQGLTAAMSLNPF
+576 FQGLTAAMSLSLNPF

-702 KDLFAQ
+702 QDLFAQ

-862 NAYKQELIDVYQNY
+862 NAYKQELVNAYQSY
-876 IDEVNRKGYEEVS
+876 VDEMQQKGADEYTAR
-889 DKDNLQKQLLDI
+889 DNLQKQLLDI

-965 ETKESLNDTLKGMGM
+965 ETKDSLNDTLKGMGM

-986 KLLYN
+986 KLLYT
-991 SGEKSGQEVIKGW
+991 SGEKSGQEVVRGW

-1045 AANALAQIQSYL
+1045 AANARNQIQSYL
-1057 NNNPVYATVRT
+1057 NNNPVYVSVRT

-1108 DPVTGINEYGEAGH
+1108 DPVTGINEYGEVGH

-1184 LHEEGSGVEELR
+1184 LHEENSGVEELR

-1220 KSGTNALLQALLG
+1220 KSGANALLQALLG

>member
-67 EVFGLGGIG
+67 EVAAIS
-76 LAGIQ
+76 
-81 GAVQAKAGRILAV
+81 GATGKDLEALTAK
-94 DTNPEKFTLAK
+94 AK

-123 YMAMAGWDTDKMLSG
+123 YMAMAGWDTGKMLSG

-250 VKAAMEDLGISLT
+250 VEAAMEDLGISLT
-263 DSEGNM
+263 NSKGEM

-312 ASDEDFNTLAEAI
+312 ASDEDFNILTEAI

-466 KVITAFAKQL
+466 KLITAFAKQL
-476 VGYKLGKEIESLG
+476 VGYKLGKDIESLG
-489 GTIIKSFS
+489 STIIKSFS
-497 DISRSMSNAI
+497 DISRSVSNAI

-576 FQGLTAAMSLNPF
+576 FQGLTAAMSLSLNPF

-702 KDLFAQ
+702 QDLFAQ

-862 NAYKQELIDVYQNY
+862 NAYKQELVNAYQSY
-876 IDEVNRKGYEEVS
+876 VDEMQQKGADEYTAR
-889 DKDNLQKQLLDI
+889 DNLQKQLLDI

-965 ETKESLNDTLKGMGM
+965 ETKDSLNDTLKGMGM

-986 KLLYN
+986 KLLYT
-991 SGEKSGQEVIKGW
+991 SGEKSGQEVVRGW

-1045 AANALAQIQSYL
+1045 AANARNQIQSYL
-1057 NNNPVYATVRT
+1057 NNNPVYVSVRT

-1108 DPVTGINEYGEAGH
+1108 DPVTGINEYGEVGH

-1184 LHEEGSGVEELR
+1184 LHEEDSGVEELR

-1220 KSGTNALLQALLG
+1220 KSGANALLQALLG
-1233 MRIDLDGEAVGR
+1233 MRINLDGEAVGR

>member
-1 MASDGSIKILTD
+1 M
-13 LDTSGFEKGINKLS
+13 
-27 GLAPKGLGT
+27 
-36 VLKSVAAVSGA
+36 
-47 LGAAS
+47 
-52 GFAVKVGSDFEAGMS
+52 
-67 EVFGLGGIG
+67 
-76 LAGIQ
+76 
-81 GAVQAKAGRILAV
+81 
-94 DTNPEKFTLAK
+94 
-105 EMGATT
+105 
-111 KFSAT
+111 
-116 ESAEALK
+116 
-123 YMAMAGWDTDKMLSG
+123 
-138 LPGVMNLAAASG
+138 
-150 ENLGTVSDIVT
+150 
-161 DAMTAFGLSADKAG
+161 
-175 HFADVLAQASSKS
+175 
-188 NTNVGMMG
+188 
-196 ETFKYVAPVAGALG
+196 
-210 YSVED
+210 
-215 AAVAIGLMANSGI
+215 
-228 KSSQAGTALR
+228 
-238 QTLTRLAKPTDE
+238 
-250 VKAAMEDLGISLT
+250 
-263 DSEGNM
+263 
-269 KSLGEVILDMRKG
+269 
-282 FKNLTKDQQAQYAAS
+282 
-297 IAGQEGMSGLLAIVN
+297 
-312 ASDEDFNTLAEAI
+312 
-325 QNSDG
+325 
-330 AAQSMADTMQDNL
+330 
-343 KGAVTIAKSALEGL
+343 
-357 GITVYEEISTPMK
+357 
-370 NAVETAT
+370 
-377 EYTGQLQRAFEAKG
+377 
-391 IEGAVSTL
+391 
-399 GTVLASAATK
+399 
-409 VAQAAPKMVDAGANM
+409 
-424 IVSFV
+424 
-429 QGISKN
+429 
-435 ARKLSTAAVNV
+435 
-446 GKSLVSALLK
+446 
-456 FVPEAGKAGL
+456 
-466 KVITAFAKQL
+466 
-476 VGYKLGKEIESLG
+476 
-489 GTIIKSFS
+489 
-497 DISRSMSNAI
+497 
-507 GKITPIIEKMA
+507 
-518 SAAIK
+518 
-523 AAEGGIEVLANTIEF
+523 
-538 LCNHIDVVL
+538 
-547 PLVSAAA
+547 
-554 TAFAALSIA
+554 
-563 KNAATWIQGATTA
+563 
-576 FQGLTAAMSLNPF
+576 
-589 TLAVAGAAALVAIL
+589 
-603 VTVVAMQEDT
+603 
-613 VTSAERLAESQEN
+613 
-626 LAESCQGVFDQYGAW
+626 
-641 SDAVKAADGSLDAL
+641 
-655 TSTMGIAKDKQ
+655 
-666 QELAAEMDAVQA
+666 
-678 QITAIMKTASD
+678 
-689 ERRGYTEAEIQTL
+689 
-702 KDLFAQ
+702 
-708 MRSLSEQELA
+708 
-718 IQQSYQDAVLTQASN
+718 
-733 LLDAENMTAE
+733 LDAENMTAE

-965 ETKESLNDTLKGMGM
+965 ETKDSLNDTLKGMGM

-986 KLLYN
+986 KLLYT
-991 SGEKSGQEVIKGW
+991 SGEKSGQEVVRGW
-1004 KSKIPSMQSAADEA
+1004 KSKIPSMQSAADDA

-1045 AANALAQIQSYL
+1045 AANARNQIQSYL
-1057 NNNPVYATVRT
+1057 NNNPVYVSVRT

-1184 LHEEGSGVEELR
+1184 LHEEDSGVEELR

-1220 KSGTNALLQALLG
+1220 KSGANALLQALLG

>member
-13 LDTSGFEKGINKLS
+13 LDTSGFEKGVGKLS
-27 GLAPKGLGT
+27 GLASKGLGGVT
-36 VLKSVAAVSGA
+36 KAVGAVSAA

-67 EVFGLGGIG
+67 EVAAIS
-76 LAGIQ
+76 
-81 GAVQAKAGRILAV
+81 GATGKDLEALTAK
-94 DTNPEKFTLAK
+94 AK

-123 YMAMAGWDTDKMLSG
+123 YMAMAGWNTDKMLSG
-138 LPGVMNLAAASG
+138 LPGVINLAAASG

-250 VKAAMEDLGISLT
+250 VETAMEDLGISLT
-263 DSEGNM
+263 DSKGEM
-269 KSLGEVILDMRKG
+269 KSLGDVILDMRKG

-312 ASDEDFNTLAEAI
+312 ASDEDFNILTEAI

-330 AAQSMADTMQDNL
+330 AAQSMADTMQDNF

-370 NAVETAT
+370 NAVESAT
-377 EYTGQLQRAFEAKG
+377 EYIGQLQRAFEAKG
-391 IEGAVSTL
+391 IDGAVSTL

-446 GKSLVSALLK
+446 GKSLINALLK

-466 KVITAFAKQL
+466 KLITAFAKQL
-476 VGYKLGKEIESLG
+476 VGYKLGKGIESLG
-489 GTIIKSFS
+489 STIIKSFS
-497 DISRSMSNAI
+497 DISRSVSNAI

-523 AAEGGIEVLANTIEF
+523 AAEGSIEVLANTIEF
-538 LCNHIDVVL
+538 LCDHIDVVL

-603 VTVVAMQEDT
+603 VTVVSMQEDT
-613 VTSAERLAESQEN
+613 ITSAERLAESQEN

-655 TSTMGIAKDKQ
+655 TSTMGLAKDKQ
-666 QELAAEMDAVQA
+666 QELASEMDEVQA
-678 QITAIMKTASD
+678 QITAVMQKASD
-689 ERRGYTEAEIQTL
+689 ERRGYTEAEIQIL

-733 LLDAENMTAE
+733 LLDAESMTADA
-743 SYTEYAARIAAQ
+743 YTEYAARIAAQ

-862 NAYKQELIDVYQNY
+862 NAYKQELVNAYQSY
-876 IDEVNRKGYEEVS
+876 VDEMMQKGADEYTAR
-889 DKDNLQKQLLDI
+889 DNLQKELNDI
-901 EERYTDR
+901 NERYTAKE
-908 IASTNNRRAANLD
+908 ASTNNRRAANLD
-921 EATQKQIAT
+921 SATQKQIAT

-935 AESGSAYDDLDS
+935 AESGGAYDDLDA
-947 TTQQMVDGFMENI
+947 TTQQMVDGFLENI

-965 ETKESLNDTLKGMGM
+965 ETKNSLNDTLKGMGM

-1004 KSKIPSMQSAADEA
+1004 QSKIPTMQSAADEA
-1018 IKEIDARM
+1018 IKEIDSRM
-1026 KAGLVSSPGI
+1026 KSGKVSAPSMGNI
-1036 RPIEGTGTV
+1036 GNAYNA
-1045 AANALAQIQSYL
+1045 AANARAQIQSYL

-1184 LHEEGSGVEELR
+1184 LHEEDSGVEELR

-1220 KSGTNALLQALLG
+1220 KSGANALLQALLG

>member
-67 EVFGLGGIG
+67 EVAAIS
-76 LAGIQ
+76 
-81 GAVQAKAGRILAV
+81 GATGKDLEALTAK
-94 DTNPEKFTLAK
+94 AK

-123 YMAMAGWDTDKMLSG
+123 YMAMAGWDTGKMLSG

-250 VKAAMEDLGISLT
+250 VEAAMEDLGISLT
-263 DSEGNM
+263 NSKGEM

-312 ASDEDFNTLAEAI
+312 ASDEDFNILTEAI

-466 KVITAFAKQL
+466 KLITAFAKQL
-476 VGYKLGKEIESLG
+476 VGYKLGKDIESLG
-489 GTIIKSFS
+489 STIIKSFS
-497 DISRSMSNAI
+497 DISRSVSNAI

-576 FQGLTAAMSLNPF
+576 FQGLTAAMSLSLNPF

-655 TSTMGIAKDKQ
+655 TSTMGIAKDQQ
-666 QELAAEMDAVQA
+666 QELAAEMESVQA

-702 KDLFAQ
+702 QDLFAQ

-965 ETKESLNDTLKGMGM
+965 ETKDSLNDTLKGMGM

-986 KLLYN
+986 KLLYT
-991 SGEKSGQEVIKGW
+991 SGEKSGQEVVRGW

-1045 AANALAQIQSYL
+1045 AANARNQIQSYL
-1057 NNNPVYATVRT
+1057 NNNPVYVSVRT

-1184 LHEEGSGVEELR
+1184 LHEEDSGVEELR

-1220 KSGTNALLQALLG
+1220 KSGANALLQALLG

>member
-1 MASDGSIKILTD
+1 MADGTIKILTD
-13 LDTSGFEKGINKLS
+13 LDASGFEKGISKLGS
-27 GLAPKGLGT
+27 LTKTGLSILTKG
-36 VLKSVAAVSGA
+36 VAAVSAG
-47 LGAAS
+47 LTAAS
-52 GFAVKVGSDFEAGMS
+52 GYAVKVGSDFESGMS
-67 EVFGLGGIG
+67 EVAAISGASGKALQA
-76 LAGIQ
+76 LAD
-81 GAVQAKAGRILAV
+81 K
-94 DTNPEKFTLAK
+94 AK
-105 EMGATT
+105 EMGSTT

-161 DAMTAFGLSADKAG
+161 DSMTAFGMAADEAG

-188 NTNVGMMG
+188 NTNVALMG

-210 YSVED
+210 YSAED

-228 KSSQAGTALR
+228 KGSQAGTALR
-238 QTLTRLAKPTDE
+238 QTLARLAKPTDE
-250 VKAAMEDLGISLT
+250 VEAAMEDLGISLT

-269 KSLGEVILDMRKG
+269 KSLDEVMLDMRKG

-312 ASDEDFNTLAEAI
+312 ASDEDFNTLTEAI

-466 KVITAFAKQL
+466 KLITAFAKQL
-476 VGYKLGKEIESLG
+476 VGYKLGKDIESLG
-489 GTIIKSFS
+489 STIIKSFS
-497 DISRSMSNAI
+497 DISRSVSNAI
-507 GKITPIIEKMA
+507 GKITPLIEKMA

-603 VTVVAMQEDT
+603 VTVVSMQEDT
-613 VTSAERLAESQEN
+613 ITSAERLAESQEN
-626 LAESCQGVFDQYGAW
+626 LAESCKGVFDQYGAW

-666 QELAAEMDAVQA
+666 QELAAEMDSVQA

-862 NAYKQELIDVYQNY
+862 NAYKQELVNAYQSY
-876 IDEVNRKGYEEVS
+876 VDEMKQKGADEYTAR
-889 DKDNLQKQLLDI
+889 DNLQKELNDI
-901 EERYTDR
+901 NERYTAKE
-908 IASTNNRRAANLD
+908 ASTNNRRAANLD

-965 ETKESLNDTLKGMGM
+965 ETKDSLNDTLKGMGM

-986 KLLYN
+986 KLLYT

-1004 KSKIPSMQSAADEA
+1004 KSKIPTMQSAADEA

-1045 AANALAQIQSYL
+1045 AANARNQIQSYL
-1057 NNNPVYATVRT
+1057 NNNPVYVSVRT

-1184 LHEEGSGVEELR
+1184 LHEEDSGVEELR

-1220 KSGTNALLQALLG
+1220 KSGANALLQALLG

>member
-67 EVFGLGGIG
+67 EVAAIS
-76 LAGIQ
+76 
-81 GAVQAKAGRILAV
+81 GATGKDLEALTAK
-94 DTNPEKFTLAK
+94 AK

-123 YMAMAGWDTDKMLSG
+123 YMAMAGWDTGKMLSG

-250 VKAAMEDLGISLT
+250 VEAAMEDLGISLT

-269 KSLGEVILDMRKG
+269 KSLGEVMLDMRKG

-312 ASDEDFNTLAEAI
+312 ASDEDFNILTEAI

-377 EYTGQLQRAFEAKG
+377 EYTGQLQQAFEAKG

-466 KVITAFAKQL
+466 KLITAFAKQL
-476 VGYKLGKEIESLG
+476 VGYKLGKDIESLG
-489 GTIIKSFS
+489 STIIKSFS
-497 DISRSMSNAI
+497 DISRSVSNAI

-576 FQGLTAAMSLNPF
+576 FQGLTAAMSLSLNPF

-702 KDLFAQ
+702 QDLFAQ

-862 NAYKQELIDVYQNY
+862 NAYKQELVNAYQSY
-876 IDEVNRKGYEEVS
+876 VDEMQQKGADEYTAR
-889 DKDNLQKQLLDI
+889 DNLQKQLLDI

-986 KLLYN
+986 KLLYT

-1026 KAGLVSSPGI
+1026 KADLVSSPGI

-1045 AANALAQIQSYL
+1045 AANARNQIQSYL
-1057 NNNPVYATVRT
+1057 NNNPVYVSVRT

-1184 LHEEGSGVEELR
+1184 LHEEDSGVEELR

-1220 KSGTNALLQALLG
+1220 KSGANALLQALLG

>member
-67 EVFGLGGIG
+67 EVAAIS
-76 LAGIQ
+76 
-81 GAVQAKAGRILAV
+81 GATGKDLEALTAK
-94 DTNPEKFTLAK
+94 AK

-123 YMAMAGWDTDKMLSG
+123 YMAMAGWDTGKMLSG

-250 VKAAMEDLGISLT
+250 VEAAMEDLGISLT
-263 DSEGNM
+263 NSKGEM

-312 ASDEDFNTLAEAI
+312 ASDEDFNILTEAI

-409 VAQAAPKMVDAGANM
+409 VAQTAPKMVDAGANM

-435 ARKLSTAAVNV
+435 ARKLSTATVNV

-466 KVITAFAKQL
+466 KLITAFAKQL
-476 VGYKLGKEIESLG
+476 VGYKLGKDIESLG
-489 GTIIKSFS
+489 STIIKSFS
-497 DISRSMSNAI
+497 DISRSVSNAI

-576 FQGLTAAMSLNPF
+576 FQGLTAAMSLSLNPF

-702 KDLFAQ
+702 QDLFAQ

-862 NAYKQELIDVYQNY
+862 NAYKQELVNAYQSY
-876 IDEVNRKGYEEVS
+876 VDEMQQKGADEYTAR
-889 DKDNLQKQLLDI
+889 DNLQKQLLDI

-986 KLLYN
+986 KLLYT
-991 SGEKSGQEVIKGW
+991 SGEKSGQDVIKGW

-1018 IKEIDARM
+1018 IKEIDSRM
-1026 KAGLVSSPGI
+1026 KSGKVSAPSMGNIGNAYNP
-1036 RPIEGTGTV
+1036 
-1045 AANALAQIQSYL
+1045 AANARAQIQSYL

-1068 SHAAGGYWARGGVT
+1068 SPAAGGYWARGGVT

-1184 LHEEGSGVEELR
+1184 LHEEDSGVEELR

-1220 KSGTNALLQALLG
+1220 KSGANALLQALLG